1 MLDFK
6 VNRFFMKL
14 FRTSNIEMVK
24 ECQSYFSFQ
33 LPSKMD
39 AKTKDGTFRHEV
51 QAIVSVMA
59 VI

>member
-1 MLDFK
+1 
-6 VNRFFMKL
+6 MKL

-39 AKTKDGTFRHEV
+39 AKTKDETFRHEV